1 MNGMK
6 TGTKIYTKRER
17 TEFKASTG
25 NAIVDYYTDAG
36 PDYEAWSKNFN
47 MHFGF
52 SLKRWD
58 CLSREKMLERM
69 NQVVLDSLTM
79 KDGDTIVDMGC
90 GLGATIRY
98 GAYKYPNIQF
108 KGYTITPWQVKQ
120 SGLLIQNMG
129 LKNAE
134 VLYGDYNQLAIEKNS
149 VHGVFGLESICH
161 ADGTD
166 KEGPLK
172 EAYRILKVGGTF
184 TMVDGFLKKPE
195 HELAPST
202 KKMYKTV
209 CENWAL
215 PSFGNINEVVYK
227 MKQLGFK
234 SIDVKEISW
243 KVAPS
248 AVHAPFVT
256 LFFLVKSV
264 LNGKKLKK
272 ESIKNLKACFTIFFL
287 GMCRRSIGYYK
298 ITAKKA

>member
-1 MNGMK
+1 MLSDKKNLTINFQKKTETFERYENGA
-6 TGTKIYTKRER
+6 KIYTKRER
-17 TEFKASTG
+17 TEFKTSTG

-52 SLKRWD
+52 ALKRWD

-79 KDGDTIVDMGC
+79 KDGDTIIDMGC

-184 TMVDGFLKKPE
+184 YYGGWFSEEARARIGTINKKN
-195 HELAPST
+195 
-202 KKMYKTV
+202 V
-209 CENWAL
+209 
-215 PSFGNINEVVYK
+215 
-227 MKQLGFK
+227 Q
-234 SIDVKEISW
+234 
-243 KVAPS
+243 
-248 AVHAPFVT
+248 
-256 LFFLVKSV
+256 
-264 LNGKKLKK
+264 NGL
-272 ESIKNLKACFTIFFL
+272 
-287 GMCRRSIGYYK
+287 
-298 ITAKKA
+298 